1 MGAILV
7 EALALDLL
15 ANTHESSFPEA
26 LHDVLSGGLA

>member
-26 LHDVLSGGLA
+26 LRDFLRVGLA